1 MADPSTTGPASGA
14 APISIRGITKSF
26 GSVAV
31 LAGVSLE
38 VAPGELVALLGPSGC
53 GKTTLLRILA
63 GLEVPDAGEIVVR
76 GATLTSGSVHVA
88 PERRQVGMVFQD
100 WALFPHLSVAKNVA
114 YGLARDTDKAAR
126 VRDALAMVELDGLD
140 DRLPSTLS
148 GGQQQ
153 RVALARAI
161 APQPDVL
168 LLDEPFSNLDTALRV
183 QVRADLHRLLV
194 DLGITTVFVTHDQ
207 EEAFVL
213 GDRVAVMNAGH
224 VLQASTP
231 AEIYRHPADRWVA
244 GFVGEAN
251 FLAARPSPPV
261 PGSSPPSVTPSV
273 SGSASVSDAASV
285 SDERVTTVLG
295 DLPVAPGAAG
305 PVGDQ
310 PFDVLVRPEDLDLDA
325 GGDAQIDL
333 VEFYGHDTV
342 YVVRVD
348 DATTVRIRAGA
359 APRFARHDR
368 VTVRYTGPAVVAYP
382 AVASGAPG
390 PSAGDPRAGAPAGTA
405 VHAVEAGIDTGG
417 ESVTGR

>member
-1 MADPSTTGPASGA
+1 MDAASHAGSTSAA

-26 GSVAV
+26 GSVDV
-31 LAGVSLE
+31 LKGVSLE

-63 GLEVPDAGEIVVR
+63 GLETPDDGEILVR
-76 GATLTSGSVHVA
+76 DTILTSAAVHVA

-100 WALFPHLSVAKNVA
+100 WALFPHLTVAKNVA
-114 YGLARDTDKAAR
+114 YGLSRDTDKAAR
-126 VRDALAMVELDGLD
+126 VREALAMVELDGLD

-183 QVRADLHRLLV
+183 QVRGDLHRLLV

-224 VLQASTP
+224 VLQAATP

-251 FLAARPSPPV
+251 FVTGRAAPT
-261 PGSSPPSVTPSV
+261 GAGDSVARA
-273 SGSASVSDAASV
+273 G
-285 SDERVTTVLG
+285 TVLG
-295 DLPVAPGAAG
+295 ELALAAPPAAG
-305 PVGDQ
+305 VAADE
-310 PFDVLVRPEDLDLDA
+310 PFDVLIRPEDLDLDA
-325 GGDAQIDL
+325 GGDAEIDL

-348 DATTVRIRAGA
+348 DATTLRVRAGA

-368 VTVRYTGPAVVAYP
+368 VTVRYTGPDVVAYP
-382 AVASGAPG
+382 AGASGETSPASVG
-390 PSAGDPRAGAPAGTA
+390 VARDPSLPAGTS
-405 VHAVEAGIDTGG
+405 VHAVEAGIDPGG
-417 ESVTGR
+417 EAVTDR